1 MHNNDNAS
9 IRICI
14 KLYMDEYN
22 RVYPQLPQNPPEN
35 FRLHQVSNYLS
46 DLEKGLESR
55 DRIYKKYKR
64 VFLKYSSESQFVYQ
78 FCLYSIIRISGTGAA
93 LTGIGLPVRISC
105 RHFSIDKCCN

>member
-1 MHNNDNAS
+1 
-9 IRICI
+9 
-14 KLYMDEYN
+14 MDEYN

-64 VFLKYSSESQFVYQ
+64 VFSILVKASSSTSFV
-78 FCLYSIIRISGTGAA
+78 FVVLSG
-93 LTGIGLPVRISC
+93 S
-105 RHFSIDKCCN
+105 